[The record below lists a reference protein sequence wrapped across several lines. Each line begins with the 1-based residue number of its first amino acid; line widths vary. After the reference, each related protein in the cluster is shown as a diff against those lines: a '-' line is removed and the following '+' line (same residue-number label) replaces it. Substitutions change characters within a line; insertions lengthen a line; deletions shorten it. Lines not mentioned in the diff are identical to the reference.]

1 MPDDTISILIA
12 TDVPILRDALRSI
25 IKGSKDLKLVGCSE
39 DHEKIV
45 STARELGPDLVILD
59 TSFASDSL
67 LTVIDSIVGQ
77 NSKVLLIGGEMD
89 HAQIIEALYRGAS
102 GVIGRKSTPDLV
114 SRSIRAVVSGE
125 FWVSRQLTTKL
136 VEVLR
141 TDAQDGG
148 NHVGARVFNRDR
160 MQKEPNAASAATTPA
175 GPAANKF
182 GLTKRELQVV
192 SALVEGQSNKD
203 IAATFG
209 VSEYT
214 VKHHLTNVF
223 DKLGVYNRLELVLFA
238 IRHQLCPTQD
248 EAEAVVAVANTPAS
262 PKNTSRSR

>member
-114 SRSIRAVVSGE
+114 SRSIRAVARAPVPGSAGTGVGNAAGPRSRRAARRRSSRSTRRRSGNTPGCRCAPAAARD
-125 FWVSRQLTTKL
+125 SRLYRFHRRAHSD
-136 VEVLR
+136 R
-141 TDAQDGG
+141 TV
-148 NHVGARVFNRDR
+148 HCRGARDTDHGGR
-160 MQKEPNAASAATTPA
+160 
-175 GPAANKF
+175 GAN
-182 GLTKRELQVV
+182 G
-192 SALVEGQSNKD
+192 G
-203 IAATFG
+203 
-209 VSEYT
+209 
-214 VKHHLTNVF
+214 
-223 DKLGVYNRLELVLFA
+223 
-238 IRHQLCPTQD
+238 
-248 EAEAVVAVANTPAS
+248 
-262 PKNTSRSR
+262 